1 MEHGTRLV
9 MAESTKFFRQKK
21 GQWIWMYN
29 TKTNRRSKIELQY
42 ILDLV
47 NGCHDYEIMHF
58 ALEKERDSYRK
69 SYLNKL
75 LGVCSYCIHPT
86 VVERRACGRDPPRLS
101 PLLIEVPMR
110 FENLNF
116 LFLSITLFAKGILTY
131 TPI

>member
-1 MEHGTRLV
+1 MQIKLLKSSEMEHGTRLV

-69 SYLNKL
+69 SYLNNK
-75 LGVCSYCIHPT
+75 
-86 VVERRACGRDPPRLS
+86 
-101 PLLIEVPMR
+101 
-110 FENLNF
+110 
-116 LFLSITLFAKGILTY
+116 
-131 TPI
+131 